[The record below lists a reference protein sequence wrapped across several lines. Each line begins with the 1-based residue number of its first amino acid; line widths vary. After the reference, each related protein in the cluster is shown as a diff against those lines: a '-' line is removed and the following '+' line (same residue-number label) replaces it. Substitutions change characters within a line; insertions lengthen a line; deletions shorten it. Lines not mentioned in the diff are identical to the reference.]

1 MSFDDYAL
9 KIVDGD
15 TSAFERLY
23 EKLNKLVFSVSFSV
37 LKDRF
42 LAEDITQE
50 TFKTVWEKSDEF
62 RGHGYKTWI
71 LTIAK
76 NKSLNLL
83 RKRGRDNVVDFNENA
98 NLYGEY
104 TINEQVE
111 RMNLLDIIAKVLS
124 QEEREIVLLKNSGMK
139 MKEIATI
146 LQQPRGT
153 ISWRYSQCLDK
164 LKSVLKE
171 N

>member
-1 MSFDDYAL
+1 
-9 KIVDGD
+9 
-15 TSAFERLY
+15 
-23 EKLNKLVFSVSFSV
+23 
-37 LKDRF
+37 
-42 LAEDITQE
+42 
-50 TFKTVWEKSDEF
+50 
-62 RGHGYKTWI
+62 
-71 LTIAK
+71 
-76 NKSLNLL
+76 
-83 RKRGRDNVVDFNENA
+83 VVDFNENA

-111 RMNLLDIIAKVLS
+111 KTNLLDIIAQVLS

-139 MKEIATI
+139 MKEIASI
-146 LQQPRGT
+146 LKQPRGT

>member
-1 MSFDDYAL
+1 MSFDEYAY
-9 KIVDGD
+9 KIARQD
-15 TSAFERLY
+15 TLAFERLY

-42 LAEDITQE
+42 LAEDVTQD
-50 TFKTVWEKSDEF
+50 TFNTVWQRSAEF
-62 RGHGYKTWI
+62 RGNGYKTWI

-76 NKSLNLL
+76 NKSINMLK
-83 RKRGRDNVVDFNENA
+83 KRARDTVVDFNENA

-111 RMNLLDIIAKVLS
+111 KMNLLDIIAKVLN

-139 MKEIATI
+139 MKEIAQR
-146 LQQPRGT
+146 LNQPRGT
-153 ISWRYSQCLDK
+153 ISWRYSQSIEK
-164 LKSVLKE
+164 LKQVLKG